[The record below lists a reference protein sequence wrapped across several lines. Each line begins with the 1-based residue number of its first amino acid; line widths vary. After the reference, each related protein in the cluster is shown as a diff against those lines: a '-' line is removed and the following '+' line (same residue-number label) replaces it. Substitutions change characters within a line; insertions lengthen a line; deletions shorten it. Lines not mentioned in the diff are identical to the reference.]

1 MRHKIALIG
10 YGVAHML
17 FAAHLIL
24 QQGVNARQLI
34 IIDPYHDGGA
44 LQRSWATV
52 QSNTTYQQ
60 FLTAV
65 EQVGLQL
72 PSAIKEKYAP
82 ESQTPLYI
90 LCQILHSAITPLIVG
105 SEKIFGRV
113 ESLHLVNNK
122 WQIKFA
128 NLQMADL
135 QADICSL
142 APGADPRVLQ
152 TSHPQIP
159 LSAALNANILKTY
172 ITSNK
177 HIALFGSA
185 HSATLIAQNLV
196 KESCTVSMIY
206 LGEKPFYYASEGS
219 YDGVKH
225 EAEHIGRAI
234 SANGLDGSVKL
245 INYNDSLAVHN
256 ALLKADYTI
265 CACGFDTSHVPSV
278 YVNTAKINTNK
289 GLLYNP
295 ATGEI
300 LDAPRLYGWGICFPS
315 SSLIDGK
322 TYMDVSIPAFAAHI
336 IAQTHQI
343 SSLLSVR
350 LE

>member
-1 MRHKIALIG
+1 MLPKIALIG

-24 QQGVNARQLI
+24 QQGVDAHQLI

-52 QSNTTYQQ
+52 QSNTTFQQ

-65 EQVGLQL
+65 ESVSLQL
-72 PSAIKEKYAP
+72 PVAIKGKYALD
-82 ESQTPLYI
+82 SQTPLYV
-90 LCQILHSAITPLIVG
+90 LCQILHTAVAPLIVR

-113 ESLHLVNNK
+113 ESLHLENNK
-122 WQIKFA
+122 WQIKLA
-128 NLQMADL
+128 NLQIESAV
-135 QADICSL
+135 DICSL

-159 LSAALNANILKTY
+159 LSAALNPLMLQTY
-172 ITSNK
+172 VAPNK

-185 HSATLIAQNLV
+185 HSATLIARNAV
-196 KESCTVSMIY
+196 DARCTVSMIY
-206 LGEKPFYYASEGS
+206 LGEKPFFYASEGA

-225 EAEHIGRAI
+225 EAEHIGRSI
-234 SANGLDGSVKL
+234 SADGLGGSVKL
-245 INYNDSLAVHN
+245 INFNDSLAVHH

-265 CACGFDTSHVPSV
+265 CACGFDTSNVPSV
-278 YVNTAKINTNK
+278 YVSSAKINTNK

-322 TYMDVSIPAFAAHI
+322 TYMDVSIPAFASHI
-336 IAQTHQI
+336 IAQTQQI